1 MSRAWRKVFS
11 LIAITAVL
19 FAQLAVSAYACPMQT
34 ALVNCTDM
42 QMEAAATVGDD
53 EPVVQPALC
62 LKHCQNEQQNR
73 VDPDAPLEFVALAPS
88 FSLPLPHVSG
98 DSTTAAT
105 VLAPSLQHPISPP
118 LAIRHCC
125 FRI

>member
-1 MSRAWRKVFS
+1 MNRIWRKNFS
-11 LIAITAVL
+11 ILAIAAVL

-34 ALVNCTDM
+34 ALVTCSDM
-42 QMEAAATVGDD
+42 QMEASATSGDAD
-53 EPVVQPALC
+53 PVAQPALC

-73 VDPDAPLEFVALAPS
+73 VDHDAPLAAVVLAPA
-88 FSLPLPHVSG
+88 FTVPLPQLASDRVVA
-98 DSTTAAT
+98 DLF
-105 VLAPSLQHPISPP
+105 LAPSLQHPISPP

>member
-1 MSRAWRKVFS
+1 MNRAWRKVFS
-11 LIAITAVL
+11 ILAIAAVL

-42 QMEAAATVGDD
+42 QMEAAATAGDD
-53 EPVVQPALC
+53 EPVAQPALC

-73 VDPDAPLEFVALAPS
+73 GDPDASLASVALAPA
-88 FSLPLPHVSG
+88 FTLALPQVAG
-98 DSTTAAT
+98 DSKTATTIS
-105 VLAPSLQHPISPP
+105 APSLQHPISPP